1 MSSLLTRPVSPRAVV
16 AVAALAVLASLLG
29 GREKPNLALAHA
41 SESARAPAPQAIA
54 DLDPAQLKRPAPQGG
69 QAVTDLF
76 AAPRPAAP
84 PAAHPQKPAAPSVP
98 PLPFRYV
105 GRAVE
110 EGRTAVFLER
120 GNESYSLAQGDR
132 AGRDYQVERITEA
145 AVTFMY
151 LPLGERQTLP
161 LPALN

>member
-16 AVAALAVLASLLG
+16 AVVALAVLASLLG
-29 GREKPNLALAHA
+29 GREKPNLAVAHA
-41 SESARAPAPQAIA
+41 SEGVRALAPQAAA
-54 DLDPAQLKRPAPQGG
+54 DLDPAQLKRPAPRAG

-76 AAPRPAAP
+76 AAPQPPAP
-84 PAAHPQKPAAPSVP
+84 PAAQPQKPAAPTVP

-105 GRAVE
+105 GRAIE
-110 EGRTAVFLER
+110 EGRIAVFLER
-120 GNESYSLAQGDR
+120 GNESYSVVQGDR

-145 AVTFMY
+145 SVTFTY

-161 LPALN
+161 LPVLN